1 MPADRVPD
9 HESYDDYDEPAGGRL
24 RRTLRQRVIIGVG
37 VVAVVGC
44 LAGAFAFAT
53 VWRKWGAFERV
64 DADTL
69 DERASSEE
77 PMNLLIVGSDSR
89 DAIDA
94 SDPNRGVFTG
104 GGEQP
109 TGQRADTMVVLRYD
123 PGRER
128 LDVLSVPR
136 DLWVPIS
143 GQDTTDRL
151 NTAYSHDPDTLI
163 STIQDHLDIPI
174 HHYAEIDFQGFQDVV
189 DEVGGVPMYFDT
201 IYQDPNSGFVISEP
215 GCVRLD
221 GYMALAF
228 VRSRHLEY
236 MTPAG
241 NWDSDPTGDLGRI
254 TRQQIFL
261 RRVLEQARGS
271 LSLLSFGEMTD
282 MLDIGI
288 DHVRLDEDLP
298 PTQLAAM
305 GQRFA
310 EFEGDSIQ
318 THTLPVTEFTTDGG
332 AAVVRLDQGAAQPVL
347 NIFRGVD
354 PNHVDPGWVDLQILN
369 GSGVK
374 GQAADVEEAYE
385 AIGFE
390 VSSVG
395 DVPGTEGAPLERTR
409 VRYAPGS
416 ETLAS
421 LVERHLTEGG
431 ELVEDTD
438 LSPGEVVVETALDFT
453 TVEQLPRAPAVS
465 GPTSVEAMA
474 MRSGTGTD
482 DTTSDTGTD
491 GTTGTSDGGE
501 APTTATTVI
510 GHATG
515 EPPPGEV
522 CE

>member
-1 MPADRVPD
+1 MPLDRAID
-9 HESYDDYDEPAGGRL
+9 EYDDGDIAEPRP
-24 RRTLRQRVIIGVG
+24 RRTLRQRVTIGVG
-37 VVAVVGC
+37 IVAVVGC
-44 LAGAFAFAT
+44 LAAAFAFAT

-69 DERASSEE
+69 DARASSDE

-89 DAIDA
+89 EAIDS
-94 SDPNRGVFTG
+94 SDPNSGVFTG

-109 TGQRADTMVVLRYD
+109 SGQRADTMVVLRYD
-123 PGRER
+123 PGVER
-128 LDVLSVPR
+128 LDVLSIPR
-136 DLWVPIS
+136 DLWVPIA

-163 STIQDHLDIPI
+163 ATIQDHLDIPI

-254 TRQQIFL
+254 TRQQVFL
-261 RRVLEQARGS
+261 RRVLSQARGS

-288 DHVRLDEDLP
+288 DHVRLDQDLP

-347 NIFRGVD
+347 NIFRGLD
-354 PNHVDPGWVDLQILN
+354 PGHVDPSWVELQILN

-374 GQAADVEEAYE
+374 GQAADVEEAFE

-390 VSSVG
+390 VSGVA

-421 LVERHLTEGG
+421 LVERHLTEGA
-431 ELVEDTD
+431 ELVEDSE
-438 LSPGEVVVETALDFT
+438 LSAGEVVVETALDFT
-453 TVEQLPRAPAVS
+453 TVEQLPRPPDVTV
-465 GPTSVEAMA
+465 PT
-474 MRSGTGTD
+474 TD
-482 DTTSDTGTD
+482 DTTTTSTADD
-491 GTTGTSDGGE
+491 PPGTTGGDG
-501 APTTATTVI
+501 PTTATTVI
-510 GHATG
+510 GHAVG